1 MSLKILIIINLALI
15 ISGNDSNDEDQKFNE
30 LNNKTDE
37 AVLDLNDQYL
47 KLKELTNS
55 IHHLTAIEEDSIK
68 KIKNMAAKYE
78 TISFEIVKFNIGGTY
93 FSTLKST
100 LQRKIKKQNS
110 TEYYAPNL

>member
-1 MSLKILIIINLALI
+1 MSLNILIIINLALI

-55 IHHLTAIEEDSIK
+55 IH
-68 KIKNMAAKYE
+68 N
-78 TISFEIVKFNIGGTY
+78 Y
-93 FSTLKST
+93 FS
-100 LQRKIKKQNS
+100 NF
-110 TEYYAPNL
+110 N